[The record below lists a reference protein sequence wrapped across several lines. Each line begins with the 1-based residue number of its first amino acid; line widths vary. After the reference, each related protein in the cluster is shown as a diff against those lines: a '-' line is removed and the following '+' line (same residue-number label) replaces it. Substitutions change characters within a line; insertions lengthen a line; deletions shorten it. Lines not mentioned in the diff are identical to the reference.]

1 MPNGGERKYETS
13 WTRGCKRK
21 ASKTARHEY
30 YGVLYRGRNYKI
42 HRLICEA
49 FHGPPPFPRAVVIH
63 MDEDALNNRPSNLR
77 WGTQK
82 ENLNMPGFIEYCRAR
97 KGENSPRAKHKASK
111 AQG

>member
-1 MPNGGERKYETS
+1 
-13 WTRGCKRK
+13 
-21 ASKTARHEY
+21 
-30 YGVLYRGRNYKI
+30 
-42 HRLICEA
+42 
-49 FHGPPPFPRAVVIH
+49 